1 MYGSLPAYD
10 ITSTLRHNYTY
21 ICYIQLT
28 RVVNEVSVGMG
39 MDTTSEDIS
48 SLSTVP
54 EVVVI

>member
-10 ITSTLRHNYTY
+10 ITVGIIILAF
-21 ICYIQLT
+21 CYIQLT

-54 EVVVI
+54 EVVII

>member
-10 ITSTLRHNYTY
+10 ITSTLGIIILTF
-21 ICYIQLT
+21 CYIQLT

-54 EVVVI
+54 GVVVI